1 MTATTTA
8 SGNVDDLLAKLKQLK
23 KMAAPAAATYSLDRA
38 PDTEAETYILKV
50 TWTQTVTEA
59 P

>member
-8 SGNVDDLLAKLKQLK
+8 SGDVDDLIAKLKQLK
-23 KMAAPAAATYSLDRA
+23 KMANPAPATYSLDRA
-38 PDTEAETYILKV
+38 PDTPEETYILKV
-50 TWTQTVTEA
+50 TWTQSVTET